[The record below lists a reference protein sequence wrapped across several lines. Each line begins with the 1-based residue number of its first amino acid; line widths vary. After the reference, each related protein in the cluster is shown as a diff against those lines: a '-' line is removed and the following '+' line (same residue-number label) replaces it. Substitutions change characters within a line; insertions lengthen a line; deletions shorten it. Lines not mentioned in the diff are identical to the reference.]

1 MNNCVLIGNLG
12 ADPESIF
19 TDEGTHIVNFS
30 MAFRSTKKDKSNWI
44 RIVCFEKLAELALK
58 YLHKGARIAISGRL
72 DQNKWIDNNNQTKTM
87 HRIIANNITFIK
99 TDGRGFENGENTDN
113 GEQDSELPP
122 F

>member
-12 ADPESIF
+12 ADPESIY
-19 TDEGTHIVNFS
+19 TKEGTHLVNFS
-30 MAFRSTKKDKSNWI
+30 LAFKSTKKDKSNWI

-58 YLHKGARIAISGRL
+58 YLHKGARIAINGRL
-72 DQNKWIDNNNQTKTM
+72 DQNKWIDDNNQTKTA

-99 TDGRGFENGENTDN
+99 TDGRGFENGENVDN
-113 GEQDSELPP
+113 GEHDSEAPP

>member
-12 ADPESIF
+12 ADPESIY

-30 MAFRSTKKDKSNWI
+30 LAFRSTRKDKSNWI
-44 RIVCFEKLAELALK
+44 KIVCFEKLAELALK
-58 YLHKGARIAISGRL
+58 YLHKGARIAISGKL
-72 DQNKWIDNNNQTKTM
+72 DQNKWTDNNNQTKTM

-113 GEQDSELPP
+113 GEQDSEVPP

>member
-12 ADPESIF
+12 ADPESIY

-30 MAFRSTKKDKSNWI
+30 LAFRSTKKDKSNWI
-44 RIVCFEKLAELALK
+44 RIVCFEKLAELALT

-72 DQNKWIDNNNQTKTM
+72 DQNKWTDNNNQTKSM

-99 TDGRGFENGENTDN
+99 TDGRGFENGESANN
-113 GEQDSELPP
+113 GEHDSEDPP